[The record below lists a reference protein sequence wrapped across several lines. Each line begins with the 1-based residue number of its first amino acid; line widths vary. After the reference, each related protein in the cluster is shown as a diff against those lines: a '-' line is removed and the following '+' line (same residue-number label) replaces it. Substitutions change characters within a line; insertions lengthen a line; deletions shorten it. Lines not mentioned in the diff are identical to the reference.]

1 MDLFK
6 LFRANADIT
15 RNYID
20 IPSVYNQALPRD
32 CSFEIATSNMAQQL
46 RLYRTNDIVGHKF
59 IFYAYDSSKDKIMEG
74 TRRLFIQFVKKHLG
88 FSDDSIIM
96 ID

>member
-1 MDLFK
+1 MDLIK
-6 LFRANADIT
+6 LFRANSDIT
-15 RNYID
+15 GNYID

-59 IFYAYDSSKDKIMEG
+59 IFYANDRSKDNIMKE
-74 TRRLFIQFVKKHLG
+74 TRKLFK
-88 FSDDSIIM
+88 
-96 ID
+96 